1 MTVEDLLKR
10 FSESKEA
17 ESYIK
22 YYYPF
27 HNCFHKFWSSQP
39 EILQELSAG
48 QMSLLEQKFIAHFID
63 NN

>member
-10 FSESKEA
+10 FSESTEA
-17 ESYIK
+17 DGYTK

-27 HNCFHKFWSSQP
+27 PTCFHKFWSSQP

-48 QMSLLEQKFIAHFID
+48 QISLLEQKFKSQYSK
-63 NN
+63 